1 MHVSNGYVVTVNT
14 FGFEEPN
21 MPQPVEVFE
30 NEEASKLL
38 DYFVAYKKLMSK
50 VEYIKCISALNS
62 EVRFSQNQAQTETP
76 NLTTT
81 ETNQLPIGLH
91 TAFEK

>member
-1 MHVSNGYVVTVNT
+1 MSR
-14 FGFEEPN
+14 PI
-21 MPQPVEVFE
+21 EVFE

-62 EVRFSQNQAQTETP
+62 EVHFCENQSQTENNTLP
-76 NLTTT
+76 TINA
-81 ETNQLPIGLH
+81 NQPAIGLPVDL
-91 TAFEK
+91 TGKQ

>member
-1 MHVSNGYVVTVNT
+1 MSH
-14 FGFEEPN
+14 
-21 MPQPVEVFE
+21 PVEVFE

-62 EVRFSQNQAQTETP
+62 EVNFSQIQPPIENNQP
-76 NLTTT
+76 
-81 ETNQLPIGLH
+81 PIGLL
-91 TAFEK
+91 TTLDK

>member
-1 MHVSNGYVVTVNT
+1 MSHH
-14 FGFEEPN
+14 
-21 MPQPVEVFE
+21 VEVFE

-62 EVRFSQNQAQTETP
+62 EVHFSQNQA
-76 NLTTT
+76 TT
-81 ETNQLPIGLH
+81 ETANLVTIDKNQPPEGFPA
-91 TAFEK
+91 AFEK

>member
-1 MHVSNGYVVTVNT
+1 MA
-14 FGFEEPN
+14 
-21 MPQPVEVFE
+21 QPVEIFE

-38 DYFVAYKKLMSK
+38 DYFIAYKKLMSK

-62 EVRFSQNQAQTETP
+62 EVHFSQNQTPAETP
-76 NLTTT
+76 NLTAT
-81 ETNQLPIGLH
+81 EPNQPVAALP

>member
-1 MHVSNGYVVTVNT
+1 MSR
-14 FGFEEPN
+14 
-21 MPQPVEVFE
+21 PVEIFE

-62 EVRFSQNQAQTETP
+62 EVRFCENQSPTENNTLP
-76 NLTTT
+76 TINDNL
-81 ETNQLPIGLH
+81 PAIGLPADL
-91 TAFEK
+91 TGKQ

>member
-1 MHVSNGYVVTVNT
+1 MS
-14 FGFEEPN
+14 E
-21 MPQPVEVFE
+21 PVEIFE

-62 EVRFSQNQAQTETP
+62 EVHFCQNQPSAESNT
-76 NLTTT
+76 LTQIN
-81 ETNQLPIGLH
+81 ENQPTIGLPEDLI
-91 TAFEK
+91 AKP

>member
-1 MHVSNGYVVTVNT
+1 MSR
-14 FGFEEPN
+14 PI
-21 MPQPVEVFE
+21 EVFE

-62 EVRFSQNQAQTETP
+62 EVRFCENQSQTKSNTLPTINDNQPE
-76 NLTTT
+76 
-81 ETNQLPIGLH
+81 IGLPADL
-91 TAFEK
+91 TGEQ

>member
-1 MHVSNGYVVTVNT
+1 MNH
-14 FGFEEPN
+14 
-21 MPQPVEVFE
+21 PVEVFE

-62 EVRFSQNQAQTETP
+62 EVHFTET
-76 NLTTT
+76 
-81 ETNQLPIGLH
+81 QLPENSTLNPTVDNQPPIGSP
-91 TAFEK
+91 TFEK

>member
-1 MHVSNGYVVTVNT
+1 
-14 FGFEEPN
+14 
-21 MPQPVEVFE
+21 MPQHTEVFE

-62 EVRFSQNQAQTETP
+62 EIHFSQNQAPTETP
-76 NLTTT
+76 DLNAADAA
-81 ETNQLPIGLH
+81 NGPPIGYPVV
-91 TAFEK
+91 FEK

>member
-1 MHVSNGYVVTVNT
+1 MSK
-14 FGFEEPN
+14 PI
-21 MPQPVEVFE
+21 EVFE

-62 EVRFSQNQAQTETP
+62 EIHFQESRPAIETP
-76 NLTTT
+76 NLTAT
-81 ETNQLPIGLH
+81 EATESPVSYHIAL
-91 TAFEK
+91 EK

>member
-1 MHVSNGYVVTVNT
+1 MNY
-14 FGFEEPN
+14 PI
-21 MPQPVEVFE
+21 EVFE

-62 EVRFSQNQAQTETP
+62 EVHFSETQIPETLNPTVDNQPT
-76 NLTTT
+76 
-81 ETNQLPIGLH
+81 IGSPA
-91 TAFEK
+91 TFDK

>member
-1 MHVSNGYVVTVNT
+1 MNHSI
-14 FGFEEPN
+14 
-21 MPQPVEVFE
+21 EVFE

-62 EVRFSQNQAQTETP
+62 EVHFTETQLP
-76 NLTTT
+76 
-81 ETNQLPIGLH
+81 ETLNPTVDNQLPMGSPA
-91 TAFEK
+91 TFDK

>member
-1 MHVSNGYVVTVNT
+1 
-14 FGFEEPN
+14 

-62 EVRFSQNQAQTETP
+62 EVRFSQNQAPTERNP
-76 NLTTT
+76 LTQIS
-81 ETNQLPIGLH
+81 ENQPTVGVPEELMP
-91 TAFEK
+91 KP